1 MNNDKLARAIKNVE
15 RSSKETFVGF
25 YESKEDF
32 AIAWALEG
40 MKIPFDD
47 LTEHEIKKITEKLSK
62 AFIFDEETGAV
73 FAPF

>member
-1 MNNDKLARAIKNVE
+1 MNNDKISKAIKNVE
-15 RSSKETFVGF
+15 GSSRETFVGF
-25 YESKEDF
+25 YESKDDF

-47 LTEHEIKKITEKLSK
+47 LKNHDIKNISKKL
-62 AFIFDEETGAV
+62 FDKFVFDKDTGAV